1 MKDLVVFGENRETLV
16 IFEDG
21 NCASLSAVVAG
32 EELSGDGILGPNHD
46 IEHPRVFS
54 TITGEEI
61 LTFFAKNLAT
71 KAVELIYFAL
81 DGASRV
87 PGSPVRIHLDRGEV
101 KLVGYTV
108 TEGPQLITIWSDK
121 RIFRKNLILE
131 KETED
136 GPGQFIAMLSAVSV
150 EHPLSVVSVSS
161 DYLAIYGANAGQEG
175 SSLILYNL
183 HFNVVQAKQFF
194 KVYFSNSSIS
204 VVDSNIL
211 LAAGQT
217 LAVVPF
223 RISRAQLADMVG
235 SQRNLQ
241 GITEVD
247 KDYINEEDELE
258 QVIEW
263 DSQKFQFEDE
273 PEEKIVQRVHSKRY
287 LSRVTSEAEIE
298 EKLSVL
304 KRRDLVVEFVE
315 RDGQKELDVKV
326 FSNPQASS
334 FSREEFELLAREL
347 EASGASEFEIS
358 SKLISLAISGNAI
371 DEAAN
376 CLRRYSCI
384 PERKLV
390 DCLIHAVKKEN
401 WDLLRVVLS
410 VDFSHQLLV
419 EELRSQLSV
428 ELVNPLLKRLLK
440 FLESSELEERPR
452 IGGRIWDGD
461 EKMLEWFTAIL
472 DAHYHHLVM
481 CGDPKIEKSLKLW
494 RKILCRYWNGI
505 CGMKNFSPIL
515 YSISQNR
522 AMTERQ
528 NTSKWYSIETVQ
540 LY

>member
-1 MKDLVVFGENRETLV
+1 MDVQS
-16 IFEDG
+16 D
-21 NCASLSAVVAG
+21 
-32 EELSGDGILGPNHD
+32 ELCN
-46 IEHPRVFS
+46 
-54 TITGEEI
+54 
-61 LTFFAKNLAT
+61 
-71 KAVELIYFAL
+71 
-81 DGASRV
+81 
-87 PGSPVRIHLDRGEV
+87 
-101 KLVGYTV
+101 
-108 TEGPQLITIWSDK
+108 K
-121 RIFRKNLILE
+121 RIFRKGLTLE
-131 KETED
+131 KEAED
-136 GPGQFIAMLSAVSV
+136 GPGQFIAMLNAVSV

-183 HFNVVQAKQFF
+183 HFNVVQAKQFLN
-194 KVYFSNSSIS
+194 NSSIS

-235 SQRNLQ
+235 SQRSPQ

-258 QVIEW
+258 QAIEW

-273 PEEKIVQRVHSKRY
+273 PEEKIVQRVRSKRY

-298 EKLSVL
+298 EKLSVM
-304 KRRDLVVEFVE
+304 KRRDFVVEFVE

-326 FSNPQASS
+326 FSNPHASS

-358 SKLISLAISGNAI
+358 SKMISLAISGNAI
-371 DEAAN
+371 DEAVN

-390 DCLIHAVKKEN
+390 DCLVHAVTKKN
-401 WDLLRVVLS
+401 WDFMRVVFS

-428 ELVNPLLKRLLK
+428 EFVNPLLKRLLK

-481 CGDPKIEKSLKLW
+481 CGDPEIEKSLKLW
-494 RKILCRYWNGI
+494 RKVLCRYWNGI
-505 CGMKNFSPIL
+505 CEMKNFSPIL